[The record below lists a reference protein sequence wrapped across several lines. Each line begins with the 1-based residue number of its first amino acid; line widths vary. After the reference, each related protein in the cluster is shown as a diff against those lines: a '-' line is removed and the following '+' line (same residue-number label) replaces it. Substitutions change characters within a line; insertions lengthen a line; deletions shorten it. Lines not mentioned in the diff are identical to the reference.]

1 MSTESTESVAFDRA
15 AEYYDETRGFPPG
28 VEQRA
33 AELISRVGSLTQTSH
48 VLEIGVGTGRIAL
61 PLAPHVH
68 RVFGIDL
75 ARPML
80 RRLRAKRTSEPLDVV
95 EGDITRLPFPSHTF
109 DAAVAVHIFHLVPG
123 WRDAIR
129 ELARVLRPG
138 ARLILAAGGNYHGAF
153 AKLWD
158 IWETVVGKESTSQ
171 TDIGISRDKLWT
183 FPLDEGWQLAGEK
196 QTFEYEYALAPAA
209 FLDALQRRVW
219 SRCWRLTEDEFVPAV
234 AAVRAAIDKQ
244 FDDPSQPVAV
254 QTNFH
259 AQAFQPPQ

>member
-1 MSTESTESVAFDRA
+1 MPTESKESVAFDRA

-33 AELISRVGSLTQTSH
+33 ADLLCRVGNLTKGSR

-61 PLAPHVH
+61 PLAPRVQH
-68 RVFGIDL
+68 VFGIDL

-80 RRLRAKRTSEPLDVV
+80 QRLRAKQSGEPLDVM
-95 EGDITRLPFPSHTF
+95 EGDITRLPFQSHCL

-123 WRDAIR
+123 WRDAVR
-129 ELARVLRPG
+129 ELARVLRPD

-153 AKLWD
+153 AKLWEA
-158 IWETVVGKESTSQ
+158 WEGVVGSESPSRTY
-171 TDIGISRDKLWT
+171 IGISHDKLWT
-183 FPLDEGWQLAGEK
+183 FPLDEGWQMVGEK
-196 QTFEYEYALAPAA
+196 QTVEYEYVLAPEA

-219 SRCWRLTEDEFVPAV
+219 SRCWRLTDEEFEPAF

-244 FDDPSQPVAV
+244 FDDPSLPIAV